1 MKVRDVFCRDISS
14 VSERMSL
21 RSVIRL
27 MLLSRMMAMPVV
39 SRENQYLGCIEISDI
54 MDACVPHYMK
64 SLRRT
69 GFLPDIERFYENLQ
83 SIQERRVA
91 DYLPRDYPSVHPDDA
106 INVAAD
112 LLEKSQRQVLP
123 VVDDALLLGTLSRL
137 DIVSAVLKF

>member
-1 MKVRDVFCRDISS
+1 MKVRDVFCRDITS

-27 MLLSRMMAMPVV
+27 MLLSHTVAMPVV
-39 SRENQYLGCIEISDI
+39 NLENRYLGCIEIADI

-64 SLRRT
+64 SLQRT
-69 GFLPDIERFYENLQ
+69 GFMPDIERFYENLQ
-83 SIQERRVA
+83 NIQERRVA
-91 DYLPRDYPSVHPDDA
+91 DYLPRDYPSLHPDDA

-112 LLEKSQRQVLP
+112 LLEKSRRQVLP
-123 VVDDALLLGTLSRL
+123 VVEDELLLGTLSRL